1 MSYLPYN
8 NGISYTY
15 KLKKRVYGKLTG
27 IMLLFHETHN
37 VQDLHF
43 LNVYNSSTT
52 LGNVNAR
59 PILNPAGTKV
69 TASGETFTV
78 STTSYGAFMV
88 FLTPKFYDGTID
100 FLEYFEQI

>member
-1 MSYLPYN
+1 
-8 NGISYTY
+8 
-15 KLKKRVYGKLTG
+15 
-27 IMLLFHETHN
+27 MLLFHETHN